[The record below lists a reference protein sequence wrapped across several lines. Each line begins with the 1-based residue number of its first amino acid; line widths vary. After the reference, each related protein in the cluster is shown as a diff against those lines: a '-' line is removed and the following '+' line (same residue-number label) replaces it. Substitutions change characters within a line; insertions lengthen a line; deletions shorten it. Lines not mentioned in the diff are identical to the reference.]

1 MASTPAFDPTRTFL
15 NLMPDGE
22 AARLDT
28 GEPGFW
34 RRLRCESLDGSLM
47 GVVRM
52 GRNSALEMR
61 PDRDEILIL
70 GVGLD

>member
-1 MASTPAFDPTRTFL
+1 
-15 NLMPDGE
+15 
-22 AARLDT
+22 
-28 GEPGFW
+28 
-34 RRLRCESLDGSLM
+34 M

-61 PDRDEILIL
+61 ADSDEILIL